1 MSDTPRTD
9 RHFDAWG
16 VASKYDEAARAFA
29 GRLEKELATAQRIA
43 VGVKNERDA
52 AIKKIAE
59 EARLRGAA
67 EAKADELYAC
77 LTEAMEWCKPCNDDR
92 QPWLRWKS
100 ARDSYTPNNRFAI
113 VSRYGK
119 TATGYWPEDKPAGTG

>member
-16 VASKYDEAARAFA
+16 VVSKYDEAARALA

-43 VGVKNERDA
+43 VGVAKERDA

-59 EARLRGAA
+59 EGILRGTA
-67 EAKADELYAC
+67 EAKADELHAC
-77 LTEAMEWCKPCNDDR
+77 LKEAMEWCKPCNYDR
-92 QPWLRWKS
+92 QPWLRWAS
-100 ARDSYTPNNRFAI
+100 ARDSYTPN
-113 VSRYGK
+113 
-119 TATGYWPEDKPAGTG
+119 PEFHAPSKVR